1 MTTNDCV
8 MMYMRCVWELRDRGK
23 RIGLVQDLLESIPFQ
38 DFSLAVFLNRK
49 LDQSDD
55 ALTLNQIEKELLD
68 SHMDVGADGRARI
81 AGYSPEESDA
91 VSSFYMKCFFVYQH
105 SMRYENER
113 VKQDFRRR
121 MFAYPY
127 YYYQKY
133 DPVEPEE
140 NAAGDAIGSW
150 DKYFQNILDCK
161 DAPWNLPEEPGF
173 MMVNEYDQKLRN
185 ACSGYRERYHI
196 PLSDVQYDWLD
207 IIVEG
212 FNTVLED
219 KWCERRKLQV

>member
-8 MMYMRCVWELRDRGK
+8 MMYLRCVWELRDRGR
-23 RIGLVQDLLESIPFQ
+23 RIGLVQDLLESIPFH
-38 DFSLAVFLNRK
+38 DFSLAVYLNRK
-49 LDQSDD
+49 LDKSDD
-55 ALTLNQIEKELLD
+55 ALTLNQVEKELLD

-105 SMRYENER
+105 SMRYENDR
-113 VKQDFRRR
+113 VKRDFRRR
-121 MFAYPY
+121 MFVYPY
-127 YYYQKY
+127 FYYQKN
-133 DPVEPEE
+133 DPNGMGEY
-140 NAAGDAIGSW
+140 AADGAHGNW
-150 DKYFQNILDCK
+150 DNYFQTILDCE

-173 MMVNEYDQKLRN
+173 LRVNKYDQRLRN
-185 ACSGYRERYHI
+185 ACSDYRDRYHI
-196 PLSDVQYDWLD
+196 PLSDVQYDWMD

-219 KWCERRKLQV
+219 KLYERRELQI